1 MRKTW
6 LIVIIFIFS
15 AFINAKAEIVKD
27 IRELIGENRFIEVA
41 AQEINHIKLP
51 YHIKEVKTSKK
62 ITLNIEGKSL
72 FVKLN
77 KKVPT
82 ELFIILN
89 NKENKVV
96 NIILIPKEI
105 PAVTI
110 EILDPTIEN
119 EKAERIEK
127 SLPYEVVIR
136 NMIISAKRS
145 GSIDGYFNESLRDK
159 NIYYS
164 TDELFL
170 QKVKNIKGYKY
181 MLEIWDITNI
191 SGSELYLNEQD
202 LYTYG
207 MRAISL
213 DKHKLGNN
221 ETTKAYIIYS
231 TGD

>member
-1 MRKTW
+1 MRKIG
-6 LIVIIFIFS
+6 LMVIIFIFS

-110 EILDPTIEN
+110 EIIDPTIKN
-119 EKAERIEK
+119 EEAERVEK

-136 NMIISAKRS
+136 NMIISAKQS
-145 GSIDGYFNESLRDK
+145 GNIDGYFSESFKDK

-170 QKVKNIKGYKY
+170 QKVKTLKGYRY

-191 SGSELYLNEQD
+191 SGSELYLNEHD
-202 LYTYG
+202 LYTHG

-213 DKHKLGNN
+213 DKHKLSDN